1 MKYSRNMEYK
11 NLLLRVLLLF
21 LALAVVGA
29 GCGNSSGSSNSS
41 GASGAADAPAATKAK
56 FIREADEICRAMD
69 KEQDAAIEA
78 FLSTHP
84 EGQMSKAME
93 DAFTKVVGLQPVL
106 TQADELADLS
116 PPSGDKKQVEE
127 IIQGI
132 EDAVA
137 EAEKDPSS
145 ILKEAGGPF
154 AEVDSLSEAYG
165 FKVCSS
171 AL

>member
-1 MKYSRNMEYK
+1 MVYRHTYPAT
-11 NLLLRVLLLF
+11 LF
-21 LALAVVGA
+21 ILLALLMAGV
-29 GCGNSSGSSNSS
+29 GCGNSSGSSNSPS
-41 GASGAADAPAATKAK
+41 NTNDDVGTLSPTKTK

-93 DAFTKVVGLQPVL
+93 VAFTKIVGLQPVL
-106 TQADELADLS
+106 AQADELADLS
-116 PPSGDKKQVEE
+116 PPSGDEKKVGE

-145 ILKEAGGPF
+145 ILKKAGGPF
-154 AEVDSLSEAYG
+154 AEVDSMSEDYG